1 MCLGEP
7 PAQENGLS
15 QIGYRSE
22 RKVEKL
28 KNHARSY
35 CLNIAISNIY
45 VSKCFS
51 LWITIVQV
59 CFPSANCNSVSILF
73 LCKLQFQL
81 VYSHIVSL

>member
-1 MCLGEP
+1 MWVGDP
-7 PAQENGLS
+7 PPRENGLS

-22 RKVEKL
+22 RKVEKF

-35 CLNIAISNIY
+35 CLNMAISNIY

-59 CFPSANCNSVSILF
+59 CFIFTYCFSMNCHYVSYVF
-73 LCKLQFQL
+73 LYELQL
-81 VYSHIVSL
+81 C